1 MVEIV
6 MIITIIQYGRDCND
20 NNNNKNTA
28 EIVMI
33 ITIIQYGRDCNDNNN
48 NTIW

>member
-20 NNNNKNTA
+20 NNNNTNIHIYTHAYWAK
-28 EIVMI
+28 
-33 ITIIQYGRDCNDNNN
+33 YY
-48 NTIW
+48 